1 MPHLKA
7 LSFALLF
14 TAIFQVPFS
23 AALDVPEPLEPWKTW
38 VLHDKQTQTCPPH
51 FDNGAI
57 RRCWW
62 PSQLA
67 VDAAEQGAT
76 FDLQVTVYAPTFV
89 TLPGDG
95 NHWPESASE
104 GKEVLP
110 VVERN
115 ERPSVWLAPG
125 DHRIRGALVW
135 NALPEVLSIPPETGM
150 VSLKI
155 DRKEIAE
162 PDWDGK
168 GRLRLYGKNE
178 AARREGAHTAT
189 VFRLVEDDIPMRVV
203 TRVLLRVSGPPRQ
216 IRLASLLPEAAT
228 VMRIDSPLPIHLAE
242 NRDLLVQARAGRW
255 ELQVTVRME
264 GPVRRL
270 STGQGDYGPEIWSF
284 KAYNHLRMVNVTG
297 APTVEPSRTQM
308 PDEWKPLPAYQI
320 EAGGGLRFETV
331 RRGDPDPAP
340 DQLALQRTWWL
351 DFDGTGLTLHDRLTG
366 TLNRTWHLAMNP
378 PVALGR
384 VAVDGENRL
393 ITRHEDRPG
402 VELRRGKLSLEA
414 DSRLPRTASVLPAV
428 GWDHDF
434 NRVGGVLNLPPGWSL
449 LSITGVDAPPNAW
462 LQRWTLLDLFLVLI
476 IAISATKLRD
486 RRTGILVLGTLALI
500 FHEPGAPR
508 LVWLHL
514 LVVAALLKH
523 LPPGWF
529 KKIVRIWGAGAVI
542 ALVVIALPFMVQ
554 QIRTAVYPQLAR
566 GDGAIDLPLIGAKKM
581 AVTDADP
588 LAETPRPARPKR
600 STVQTMRA
608 AADALP
614 SKISS
619 EPPRREWAAKDPDA
633 LIQTGPG
640 RPTWRWRSVPL
651 RWNGPVDRSQQIRLW
666 LISPWMNL
674 VLGFARAILLL
685 ALIVVVLKPRRWRN
699 SMPPATAAALGA
711 FFLAA
716 LILSPVSGV
725 RAESPN
731 GSFPPQTLLD
741 ELQRRLLEP
750 PVCLPHCADVSRLE
764 LAATPDQ
771 IRLILRVHALT
782 ETAIPLPAGQE
793 AWNPTRIVLDGAPVE
808 SLARDER
815 GTLWTVMPEGV
826 HEIKLIG
833 TAAGTDEVRIAFP
846 LPPHTGTYAGVG
858 WMARGIHSDGSVDAS
873 VVLTRS
879 RSDVQPHRKS
889 VENGIPPFFRISR
902 TLRLG
907 LQWEVDTRIQRRTK
921 TGTPAV
927 LSVPLL
933 DGEAI
938 TTAGIHVRENTA
950 QIAMGPE
957 EVEKHFSGTL
967 PITATI
973 RLAAPK
979 DVPWTEV
986 WTLDAAAIWRCSF
999 SGLTVVHHQDAD
1011 RNFQPRW
1018 HPWPGERVTIA
1029 ITRPPAVPGRTMTI
1043 DSARLEMTPGQRF
1056 TRSVLDLDL
1065 RSSTGGR
1072 HQIELPAQANLQ
1084 TVRIDGKSLPV
1095 RQDGRLVS
1103 VPLQPGSQALQVQWQ
1118 ELADSRVRIEGPRVN
1133 VGGQAVNAAVTFR
1146 MPDNRWILF
1155 AGGPRLGPAVL
1166 FWSYVLAVVLIA
1178 VGLGKTDIAPLR
1190 THHWLLLGM
1199 GLTQVS
1205 PPVGVLVV
1213 GWLLALGYRCRMQ
1226 PPDKALA
1233 FNLLQLLL
1241 AALSLAA
1248 LIGLY
1253 TAIERGLLGIPDMQ
1267 IAGNHSTR
1275 LQLNWTQDRID
1286 GFLPSP
1292 WVVSLPLWVYRLLM
1306 LAWSLWLAFSLV
1318 SWLRWGWGCF
1328 SQQQLWQPIRWPSKI
1343 KFPAR
1348 KKNRGEKKQ
1357 DHLPQGN

>member
-1 MPHLKA
+1 MNPLKA

-14 TAIFQVPFS
+14 VALFQAS
-23 AALDVPEPLEPWKTW
+23 LSYAYTVPEPLAPWKEW
-38 VLHDKQTQTCPPH
+38 VLHDNQTRICPPN
-51 FDNGAI
+51 FDDDAT

-62 PSQLA
+62 PSRLA
-67 VDAAEQGAT
+67 VDAVEQGAA
-76 FDLQVTVYAPTFV
+76 FDMQVEVYAPTWV
-89 TLPGDG
+89 TLPGNGD
-95 NHWPESASE
+95 HWPESVFD
-104 GKEVLP
+104 GKKILP

-115 ERPSVWLAPG
+115 DRPAAWLEPG

-135 NALPEVLSIPPETGM
+135 DTLPELLSIPPATGM

-155 DRKEIAE
+155 DGKEITE
-162 PDWDGK
+162 PDWDKK

-189 VFRLVEDDIPMRVV
+189 VFRLIEDDIPMRMV
-203 TRVLLRVSGPPRQ
+203 TRVLLRVSGPPRE
-216 IRLASLLPEAAT
+216 IRLAALLPDTGT
-228 VMRIDSPLPIHLAE
+228 VMQIDSPLQIDLTE
-242 NRDLLVQARAGRW
+242 NRDLLVQARTGRW
-255 ELQVTVRME
+255 ELRVTMRME
-264 GPVRRL
+264 GPVSKL
-270 STGQGDYGPEIWSF
+270 STGKGDYGPEIWSF

-308 PDEWKPLPAYQI
+308 PDEWKTLPAYQI
-320 EAGGGLRFETV
+320 KAGGGLHFETV

-340 DQLALQRTWWL
+340 DQLALQRTLWL
-351 DFDGTGLTLHDRLTG
+351 DFDGAGFTLHDRITG

-378 PVALGR
+378 PAVLGR
-384 VAVDGENRL
+384 VAVDGENQL

-414 DSRLPRTASVLPAV
+414 DSRMTRIALVLPAV

-434 NRVGGVLNLPPGWSL
+434 NRVSGVLNLPPGWSL
-449 LSITGVDAPPNAW
+449 LSTAGVDVPPNAW

-476 IAISATKLRD
+476 VAISATKLRD
-486 RRTGILVLGTLALI
+486 RRTGILVLVTLGLI

-508 LVWLHL
+508 VVWLHL
-514 LVVAALLKH
+514 LVVAALLKY

-529 KKIVRIWGAGAVI
+529 KKVVRIWGVGAVI
-542 ALVVIALPFMVQ
+542 TLVVIALPFMVQ

-566 GDGAIDLPLIGAKKM
+566 SGNGIGLPMIGAKKM
-581 AVTDADP
+581 AVTEADR
-588 LAETPRPARPKR
+588 LAEAPRPARLKS
-600 STVQTMRA
+600 STVQKMRSTA
-608 AADALP
+608 GGL
-614 SKISS
+614 SSTISS
-619 EPPRREWAAKDPDA
+619 KPPRRELTAKDPDA

-640 RPTWRWRSVPL
+640 LPTWRWRSVPL

-685 ALIVVVLKPRRWRN
+685 ALIGVVVKPRRWRK
-699 SMPPATAAALGA
+699 SMPPAAAGALGA
-711 FFLAA
+711 LLMGA
-716 LILSPVSGV
+716 LILSPTANL
-725 RAESPN
+725 RAEGP
-731 GSFPPQTLLD
+731 GGGFPPQTLLD

-771 IRLILRVHALT
+771 IRLILQVHSLT
-782 ETAIPLPAGQE
+782 ESAIPLPAGQE
-793 AWNPTRIVLDGAPVE
+793 AWNPSRIVLDGAPVV
-808 SLARDER
+808 SLARDEQ
-815 GTLWTVMPEGV
+815 GTLWTVLPKGV

-858 WMARGIHSDGSVDAS
+858 WMARGIHSDGTVDAS

-879 RSDVQPHRKS
+879 RSDTQPHRKN
-889 VENGIPPFFRISR
+889 VENGISPFFLVSR

-907 LQWEVDTRIQRRTK
+907 LQWEVDTHIQRRTE
-921 TGTPAV
+921 TGTPVV
-927 LSVPLL
+927 LSMPLL
-933 DGEAI
+933 SGEAV
-938 TTAGIHVRENTA
+938 TTAGIHVQEGAA
-950 QIAMGPE
+950 QIAMGPD

-967 PITATI
+967 PITPTL
-973 RLAAPK
+973 RLTAPK

-986 WTLDAAAIWRCSF
+986 WTLDAAAIWRCSL
-999 SGLTVVHHQDAD
+999 SGLTVVHHQDAG

-1018 HPWPGERVTIA
+1018 RPWPGEQVTIK
-1029 ITRPPAVPGRTMTI
+1029 IDRPPAVVGKTVTLDR
-1043 DSARLEMTPGQRF
+1043 ARLEMTPGQRF
-1056 TRSVLDLDL
+1056 TRSVLDLNL
-1065 RSSTGGR
+1065 RSSKGGH
-1072 HQIELPAQANLQ
+1072 HQIELPTQANLQ
-1084 TVRIDGKSLPV
+1084 TVRIDGKSLPI
-1095 RQDGRLVS
+1095 RQHGRLVS
-1103 VPLQPGSQALQVQWQ
+1103 VPLQPGSQAVQVQWQ
-1118 ELADSRVRIEGPRVN
+1118 QLTDSRVRIKGPRVN
-1133 VGGQAVNAAVTFR
+1133 VGGNAVNAAVTFR
-1146 MPDNRWILF
+1146 MPDSRWILF

-1166 FWSYVLAVVLIA
+1166 FWNYVVVVVLFA
-1178 VGLGKTDIAPLR
+1178 VGLGKTDITPLR

-1199 GLTQVS
+1199 GLTQVPS
-1205 PPVGVLVV
+1205 PVAVLVV
-1213 GWLLALGYRCRMQ
+1213 GWLLALGYRCRMR
-1226 PPDKALA
+1226 PLDKALA
-1233 FNLLQLLL
+1233 FNFMQLLL
-1241 AALSLAA
+1241 AALTLTA

-1253 TAIERGLLGIPDMQ
+1253 NAIERGLLGIPDMQ
-1267 IAGNHSTR
+1267 IAGNQSTR

-1328 SQQQLWQPIRWPSKI
+1328 SRQQLWKTVRWRFKI

-1348 KKNRGEKKQ
+1348 EKKRVEKKAK
-1357 DHLPQGN
+1357 PESSG